1 MLYVLKSPGGHLIEE
16 TVSTS
21 NSEAWGKAFDFIS
34 ATDKDFERRYWH
46 KWDASRRAARK
57 RGWVIVRAT
66 LTANV
71 DVTGPRLRGSGG
83 QQGSAAPEPS
93 SGD

>member
-1 MLYVLKSPGGHLIEE
+1 VLPDGVEILALDGEDILELHPVRFEQ
-16 TVSTS
+16 TT
-21 NSEAWGKAFDFIS
+21 EAGSIKIKAVQNY
-34 ATDKDFERRYWH
+34 RLLRH
-46 KWDASRRAARK
+46 
-57 RGWVIVRAT
+57 
-66 LTANV
+66 NV